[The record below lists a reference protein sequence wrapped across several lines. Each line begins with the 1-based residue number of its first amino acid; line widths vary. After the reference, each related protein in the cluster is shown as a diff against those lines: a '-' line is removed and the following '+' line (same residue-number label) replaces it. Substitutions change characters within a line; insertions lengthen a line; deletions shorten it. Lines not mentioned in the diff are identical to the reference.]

1 MCYLTLT
8 TGFSLGSLRLKLKYF
23 ILLNL
28 IIIEIIFSILFN
40 LF

>member
-1 MCYLTLT
+1 MCYLILI
-8 TGFSLGSLRLKLKYF
+8 TGLFLGLLRLKLKYF

-28 IIIEIIFSILFN
+28 IIIKVIFPVLFS